1 MNSGVFRDAGNC
13 QKGNWSRKLVTM
25 GRDQKI
31 GVVLFQLGGPD
42 SLDAV
47 EPFLYNLFLDPD
59 IIDFPFAKVA
69 RPALARL
76 ISTTR
81 AKKVKRGYAAIGGQ
95 SPIVRWTARQRQAL
109 EEALRPSL
117 DVRVVVAMRYWHP
130 FTQEALAELER
141 ACCRELVLL
150 PLYPQYSK
158 TTTGSS
164 LNEWNR
170 RFPASRLAG
179 VPVQVVRDFH
189 NHPSYIAAL
198 VEQIESA
205 LARFSEAGATHLL
218 FSAHGV
224 PVSVIAAGDPYQA
237 QVEESTRLV
246 LEQGRW
252 GLPHTVCYQ
261 SQVGSGRWLQ
271 PSIHE
276 VVARLGGQGVRKIL
290 VIPISFVSDHIETL
304 HEIDREVREE
314 AAQAGIR
321 QFEMMPGLNDAP
333 RFIRALA
340 DLVLEAVG
348 AEIPQGTNPF
358 PR

>member
-1 MNSGVFRDAGNC
+1 MSRDH
-13 QKGNWSRKLVTM
+13 KL
-25 GRDQKI
+25 
-31 GVVLFQLGGPD
+31 GVVLLQLGGPD

-59 IIDFPFAKVA
+59 IIDFPFAKMA

-76 ISTTR
+76 IATTR
-81 AKKVKRGYAAIGGQ
+81 SKKVRKGYAAIGGK
-95 SPIVRWTARQRQAL
+95 SPIVEWTARQSRAL

-117 DVRVVVAMRYWHP
+117 DARVVVAMRYWHP
-130 FTQEALAELER
+130 LTEEAIAELER
-141 ACCRELVLL
+141 NGCRELVLL

-170 RFPASRLAG
+170 RFPASALSR
-179 VPVQVVRDFH
+179 VPCKVIQEFY

-198 VEQIESA
+198 VDEIGRTLE
-205 LARFSEAGATHLL
+205 RFSAARDVHLV

-224 PVSVIAAGDPYQA
+224 PVSVIQQGDPYQK
-237 QVEESTRLV
+237 QVEETTRLA
-246 LEQGRW
+246 LERGRW
-252 GLPHTVCYQ
+252 DLPHTVCYQ

-276 VVARLGGQGVRKIL
+276 VVVRLAEQGARDLL
-290 VIPISFVSDHIETL
+290 VVPVSFVSDHIETL

-314 AAQAGIR
+314 ARQAGIR
-321 QFEMMPGLNDAP
+321 QFELMPGLNDSAP
-333 RFIRALA
+333 FIGALA
-340 DLVLEAVG
+340 DLVLETVG
-348 AEIPQGTNPF
+348 AMV
-358 PR
+358 RSS

>member
-1 MNSGVFRDAGNC
+1 M
-13 QKGNWSRKLVTM
+13 Q
-25 GRDQKI
+25 RDQKI

-42 SLDAV
+42 SLEAV

-76 ISTTR
+76 IAATR
-81 AKKVKRGYAAIGGQ
+81 TKKVKKSYAAIGGQ
-95 SPIVRWTARQRQAL
+95 SPIVRWTARQAQAL
-109 EEALRPSL
+109 EQALQPSL
-117 DVRVVVAMRYWHP
+117 DARVVVAMRYWHP
-130 FTQEALAELER
+130 FTEEALAEL
-141 ACCRELVLL
+141 AQDSCQELVLL

-164 LNEWNR
+164 LHEWNR
-170 RFPASRLAG
+170 RFPVSSLAR
-179 VPVQVVRDFH
+179 VPVQLVREFH
-189 NHPSYIAAL
+189 DHPSYVAAL
-198 VEQIESA
+198 AGQIEST
-205 LARFSEAGATHLL
+205 LGRFSESGETHLV

-224 PVSVIAAGDPYQA
+224 PVSVIQEGDPYQA
-237 QVEESTRLV
+237 QVEETTRRV

-271 PSIHE
+271 PSIHD
-276 VVARLGGQGVRKIL
+276 VIPRLAAQGVRKVL
-290 VIPISFVSDHIETL
+290 VVPISFVSDHIETL
-304 HEIDREVREE
+304 HEIDQEVREE
-314 AAQAGIR
+314 ATRAGIR
-321 QFEMMPGLNDAP
+321 EFQMMPGLNDSP

-348 AEIPQGTNPF
+348 AEIPK
-358 PR
+358 